1 VNAENEEYK
10 DLLAQLAQQAQRV
23 REATREIKVMWE
35 NAANAENQAQSELAE
50 KRVLK
55 EIVGNEENK
64 DLKDFKVL
72 KENKAQ
78 QD

>member
-1 VNAENEEYK
+1 
-10 DLLAQLAQQAQRV
+10 LAQLAQQAQRV